1 MRSLFLR
8 LFIWFGLA
16 MVLVNVAS
24 FATGIFAER
33 RFQPPRNNPIAQ
45 MSGLMAQTAVE
56 TFETGGQQA
65 LRSYL
70 SRLETA
76 SNVRAVLL
84 NDRGEELSGQSV
96 SENLK
101 PLASRVTSSSPFVFQ
116 PESEGR
122 GPRPAS
128 TAQLVESTAGVNYT
142 FLARFPPPDFPR
154 PPRMGEPGSFWFALR
169 VGARTLLPL
178 LLVGGLFCYL
188 LARSLSKPIEQLRS
202 TTHELSAGN
211 LGARVEPTLLKR
223 RDEIGELGRDFNSM
237 AGHIESLVAAQRRLL
252 ADISHELRS
261 PLARQGVAIGLAR
274 RKGNPEVMP
283 SIDRI
288 SREATRM
295 NEMIGQLLDLT
306 QVESGTESIT
316 KGTFDLGKLL
326 EVIVQDADYEACDN
340 NRSVRI
346 LESHSCEI
354 QGVQELLGSAIE
366 NVVRNAVRHTAPE
379 TEVTVSL
386 TSEQKNGT
394 RNALIKVRDYGSG
407 VDESALKDIF
417 RPFYRV
423 EDARDRK
430 SGGTG
435 LGLAIATRAIELH
448 GGKIAATNVE
458 GGGLQVE
465 IRLPV
470 SVREPASDML

>member
-1 MRSLFLR
+1 
-8 LFIWFGLA
+8 
-16 MVLVNVAS
+16 MVLVNVGS
-24 FATGIFAER
+24 FVTGIIAER

-56 TFETGGQQA
+56 TFEMGGQQG

-101 PLASRVTSSSPFVFQ
+101 PLANRVSNTSPFVLQ

-122 GPRPAS
+122 GPRPAN
-128 TAQLVESTAGVNYT
+128 TAQLVTSTTGVSYI
-142 FLARFPPPDFPR
+142 FLARFPLPDFPR

-188 LARSLSKPIEQLRS
+188 LARSLSKPLEQLRT

-211 LGARVEPTLLKR
+211 LGARVEPSLLKR

-237 AGHIESLVAAQRRLL
+237 ARHIESLVDAQRRLL

-261 PLARQGVAIGLAR
+261 PLARQGVALGLAR
-274 RKGNPEVMP
+274 RKGNLEVMP
-283 SIDRI
+283 SLERI

-295 NEMIGQLLDLT
+295 NEMIGQLLDIT
-306 QVESGTESIT
+306 QAESGTESIT
-316 KGTFDLGKLL
+316 KARFDLEKLL
-326 EVIVQDADYEACDN
+326 DGIVHDADYEARDN

-346 LESHSCEI
+346 VENRPCEI
-354 QGVQELLGSAIE
+354 HGVQELLGSAIE

-379 TEVTVSL
+379 TEVAVSL
-386 TSEQKNGT
+386 TSEQNNGT
-394 RNALIKVRDYGSG
+394 TNALIKVRDHGSG
-407 VDESALKDIF
+407 VPESSLKDIF

-430 SGGTG
+430 SGGVG

-448 GGKIAATNVE
+448 GGTIEATNVE

-465 IRLPV
+465 IRLPM
-470 SVREPASDML
+470 SD

>member
-1 MRSLFLR
+1 
-8 LFIWFGLA
+8 
-16 MVLVNVAS
+16 MVLVNVGS
-24 FATGIFAER
+24 FVTGIIAER

-45 MSGLMAQTAVE
+45 ISGLMAQTAVE
-56 TFETGGQQA
+56 TFETGGQQG

-84 NDRGEELSGQSV
+84 NNRGEELSGQSV

-101 PLASRVTSSSPFVFQ
+101 PLASRVSSSSPFVLQ

-122 GPRPAS
+122 GPRPANTAHLVKS
-128 TAQLVESTAGVNYT
+128 TTGVSYT

-178 LLVGGLFCYL
+178 LLIGGLFCYL
-188 LARSLSKPIEQLRS
+188 LARSLSKPLEQLRT

-237 AGHIESLVAAQRRLL
+237 ARHIESLVEAQRRLL

-261 PLARQGVAIGLAR
+261 PLARQGVALGLAR
-274 RKGNPEVMP
+274 RKGNLEVMP
-283 SIDRI
+283 SLERI
-288 SREATRM
+288 SLEATRM
-295 NEMIGQLLDLT
+295 NDMIGQLLDIT
-306 QVESGTESIT
+306 QAESGTESIT
-316 KGTFDLGKLL
+316 TATFDLGKLL
-326 EVIVQDADYEACDN
+326 DGIVQDADYEARDN

-346 LESHSCEI
+346 VERRPYEI

-379 TEVTVSL
+379 TEVAVSL
-386 TSEQKNGT
+386 TSEQNNGT
-394 RNALIKVRDYGSG
+394 TSALIKVRDHGSG
-407 VDESALKDIF
+407 VPDSSLKDIF

-448 GGKIAATNVE
+448 GGTIEAANVE
-458 GGGLQVE
+458 GGGLEVE
-465 IRLPV
+465 IRLPL
-470 SVREPASDML
+470 SRTL